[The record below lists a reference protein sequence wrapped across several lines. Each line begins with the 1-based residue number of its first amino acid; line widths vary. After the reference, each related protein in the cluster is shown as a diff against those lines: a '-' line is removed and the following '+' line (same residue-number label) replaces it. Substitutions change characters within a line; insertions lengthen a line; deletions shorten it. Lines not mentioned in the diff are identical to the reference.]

1 MGPPAALPRHPEVT
15 GAASER
21 PRRGQRRGRRP
32 PGLALG
38 PLQRPGPGSGP
49 TLHAFQS
56 FLMGRW
62 EEGHGPERGSQGER
76 PSRTQPSF
84 LLTGAGMSHHAR
96 ALGSNEPLAGE
107 VGRQC
112 HKLRQPQLS
121 CGQSLLPLN
130 LVPSRV
136 CGLPAA
142 ALPGPSAS
150 FRPPSKLER
159 KQSKDQG
166 GSEATRVTTV
176 AVPNITPRDVAS
188 QEAAARRKSRAP
200 SQSLG
205 TGQPCQSGE
214 ALATTNE

>member
-1 MGPPAALPRHPEVT
+1 MNHWQEKWAGSATSSASLSCPAASPSSPLT
-15 GAASER
+15 SS
-21 PRRGQRRGRRP
+21 P
-32 PGLALG
+32 PGCVG
-38 PLQRPGPGSGP
+38 C
-49 TLHAFQS
+49 
-56 FLMGRW
+56 
-62 EEGHGPERGSQGER
+62 
-76 PSRTQPSF
+76 QP
-84 LLTGAGMSHHAR
+84 R
-96 ALGSNEPLAGE
+96 
-107 VGRQC
+107 
-112 HKLRQPQLS
+112 
-121 CGQSLLPLN
+121 
-130 LVPSRV
+130 
-136 CGLPAA
+136 